1 MFDAYPNIEYY
12 LDIHSYSELIL
23 YSWGDDD
30 NQTTDPTQNF
40 SNLDYDEKRGIQE
53 DQQYLEFISPL
64 DEIIAVGLAHRM
76 NDALVAVRDGRGY
89 TVQESSGLYP
99 TTATSTDYAF
109 SRNPEEKDKY
119 KIQGWTIEF
128 GKEFI
133 PPFNEMRKIIKDV
146 CSAMTQ
152 LCWCVSAGL

>member
-1 MFDAYPNIEYY
+1 V
-12 LDIHSYSELIL
+12 DIHSYSELIL

-40 SNLDYDEKRGIQE
+40 INPDYDDKRGILE
-53 DQQYLEFISPL
+53 DQTYREYISPL

-76 NDALVAVRDGRGY
+76 NDALAAVRGGRGY
-89 TVQESSGLYP
+89 SVQESSGLYP
-99 TTATSTDYAF
+99 TTATSSDYVF
-109 SRNPEEKDKY
+109 SRNLADNNKK

-133 PPFNEMRKIIKDV
+133 PPFGEMRKIIKDV
-146 CSAMTQ
+146 CSAMTE
-152 LCWCVSAGL
+152 LCWCVSAE